1 MGVKAQADPNVFL
14 VKDGKLYVFSD
25 IESRAMVEKDPMLLT
40 KAHQAWDELK
50 K

>member
-1 MGVKAQADPNVFL
+1 VKVEADPNVFL

-25 IESRAMVEKDPMLLT
+25 AAGRAMVEKDPTLLT
-40 KAHQAWDELK
+40 KADQAWGKLK